1 MAIIVASKPQ
11 LRPAQFFPAQRAC
24 SGGIEGLETR

>member
-11 LRPAQFFPAQRAC
+11 LRPAQFFPALRAY
-24 SGGIEGLETR
+24 SGGFEGLETR